1 MSTEIIHQITLN
13 KDETL
18 QKVKKSTKQP
28 NYWMIGNGTMNKH
41 RIKSINLIHEM
52 VKCTRPA
59 QLLLDWII
67 SGMVYDPA
75 DEAVRFIVK
84 VTGDTSTQKQYIKN
98 GYKEL
103 FEKDLVRRVKR
114 GHYMVNPN
122 AIITDYAKQMAVW
135 ETLPSSTV
143 TP

>member
-1 MSTEIIHQITLN
+1 
-13 KDETL
+13 
-18 QKVKKSTKQP
+18 
-28 NYWMIGNGTMNKH
+28 
-41 RIKSINLIHEM
+41 M